1 MKPTIGRIVFY
12 NTTEADKAKME
23 EAYNKGGCNVQD
35 KLPAVVVAVWGETCV
50 NLKVIADGNL
60 DLWVTSS
67 NKGDNLGNW
76 NYPIIEN

>member
-1 MKPTIGRIVFY
+1 MK
-12 NTTEADKAKME
+12 EAS
-23 EAYNKGGCNVQD
+23 NKGEGNVQD

-50 NLKVIADGNL
+50 NLKVITDGNL

-67 NKGDNLGNW
+67 QKGDNLGNW